1 MISLYH
7 TERVKVNTLM
17 NVYKK
22 IKALMGCTL
31 KDSFKFNRI

>member
-7 TERVKVNTLM
+7 TERVKVNILM

-22 IKALMGCTL
+22 IKALTFHIFSL
-31 KDSFKFNRI
+31 KIVYSP